1 MNAHN
6 RIDVGMSQLLALVTV
21 GQNTG
26 YSFLIHHPNLSEP
39 FDFIV
44 RQLQGIDGPD
54 RIYQQHPCS
63 TTKDQRRTLRLRL
76 NCGRTEMFFCTTVK
90 ARGIEPTQEGDDGK
104 KMRKGRAFA

>member
-21 GQNTG
+21 VR
-26 YSFLIHHPNLSEP
+26 IPANLSSSITRTCEP

-54 RIYQQHPCS
+54 RIYQQQPCS
-63 TTKDQRRTLRLRL
+63 TDEGSASHSTAPIELWTY
-76 NCGRTEMFFCTTVK
+76 EMFFCMTLK
-90 ARGIEPTQEGDDGK
+90 ARGIEPPPQFRPFYRES
-104 KMRKGRAFA
+104 A